1 MIDYS
6 FMDQVNTNLQNK
18 RDERSKNEIQ
28 KVLKDADREAKIII
42 GILSAVMI
50 LIALMLE
57 TPH

>member
-1 MIDYS
+1 MTDYS
-6 FMDQVNTNLQNK
+6 FMDQVNTNLQKK

-42 GILSAVMI
+42 GILSTVMI